1 MEVGI
6 RPISSSRQLKAD
18 KKLGL
23 DTFNDTRSRVE
34 GLKLIRLRTVAL
46 IEFLSCGKAPT
57 YQQYSKRSIFI
68 PLSIVVQQ

>member
-34 GLKLIRLRTVAL
+34 VLKLIRLRTVAL
-46 IEFLSCGKAPT
+46 IEFLSCGKAAI
-57 YQQYSKRSIFI
+57 YQQYSKGSIFI
-68 PLSIVVQQ
+68 PLFIVVEQ